1 MTFWVSNANIQNK
14 VKMVTFASSKKRA
27 KMNTFPTDPFILF
40 SWVNLKLRDFYPSLD
55 ALCDDL
61 EINKEELVKK
71 LADAGFEYN
80 ENANKFW

>member
-1 MTFWVSNANIQNK
+1 MS
-14 VKMVTFASSKKRA
+14 
-27 KMNTFPTDPFILF
+27 TFPTDPFVLF

-61 EINKEELVKK
+61 EINKEELIKK

>member
-1 MTFWVSNANIQNK
+1 MS
-14 VKMVTFASSKKRA
+14 
-27 KMNTFPTDPFILF
+27 TFPSDPFVLF

-80 ENANKFW
+80 ENANRFW

>member
-1 MTFWVSNANIQNK
+1 MS
-14 VKMVTFASSKKRA
+14 
-27 KMNTFPTDPFILF
+27 TFPTDPFVLF

>member
-1 MTFWVSNANIQNK
+1 MSNI
-14 VKMVTFASSKKRA
+14 
-27 KMNTFPTDPFILF
+27 PTDPFVLF
-40 SWVNLKLRDFYPSLD
+40 SWVNLKLRDFYPSLE

-61 EINKEELVKK
+61 DINKEELIKT

>member
-1 MTFWVSNANIQNK
+1 MS
-14 VKMVTFASSKKRA
+14 
-27 KMNTFPTDPFILF
+27 TFPTDPFVLF

-61 EINKEELVKK
+61 EIDKEELVKK

>member
-1 MTFWVSNANIQNK
+1 MS
-14 VKMVTFASSKKRA
+14 
-27 KMNTFPTDPFILF
+27 TFPSDPFVLF

-55 ALCDDL
+55 ALCEDL

-80 ENANKFW
+80 ENANRFW

>member
-1 MTFWVSNANIQNK
+1 MS
-14 VKMVTFASSKKRA
+14 
-27 KMNTFPTDPFILF
+27 TFPTDPFVLF

-80 ENANKFW
+80 ENANRFW

>member
-1 MTFWVSNANIQNK
+1 MS
-14 VKMVTFASSKKRA
+14 
-27 KMNTFPTDPFILF
+27 TFPTDPFVLF

-55 ALCDDL
+55 ALCDEL

>member
-1 MTFWVSNANIQNK
+1 MS
-14 VKMVTFASSKKRA
+14 
-27 KMNTFPTDPFILF
+27 TFPTDPFVLF

-55 ALCDDL
+55 ALCNDL

-80 ENANKFW
+80 ENANRFW

>member
-1 MTFWVSNANIQNK
+1 MS
-14 VKMVTFASSKKRA
+14 
-27 KMNTFPTDPFILF
+27 TFPTDPFVLF

-61 EINKEELVKK
+61 EIDKDELTKK

>member
-1 MTFWVSNANIQNK
+1 MS
-14 VKMVTFASSKKRA
+14 
-27 KMNTFPTDPFILF
+27 TFPTDPFVLF

-61 EINKEELVKK
+61 EINNEELVKK

>member
-1 MTFWVSNANIQNK
+1 MS
-14 VKMVTFASSKKRA
+14 
-27 KMNTFPTDPFILF
+27 TFPTDPFVLF

-61 EINKEELVKK
+61 EIDKAELVKK

-80 ENANKFW
+80 EKANKFW

>member
-1 MTFWVSNANIQNK
+1 MSTI
-14 VKMVTFASSKKRA
+14 
-27 KMNTFPTDPFILF
+27 PTDPFVLF

-80 ENANKFW
+80 ENANRFW

>member
-1 MTFWVSNANIQNK
+1 MS
-14 VKMVTFASSKKRA
+14 
-27 KMNTFPTDPFILF
+27 TFPTDPFVLF

-80 ENANKFW
+80 ENTNKFW

>member
-1 MTFWVSNANIQNK
+1 MS
-14 VKMVTFASSKKRA
+14 
-27 KMNTFPTDPFILF
+27 TFPTDPFVLF

-61 EINKEELVKK
+61 EIDKAELLKK

-80 ENANKFW
+80 EKANKFW

>member
-1 MTFWVSNANIQNK
+1 MS
-14 VKMVTFASSKKRA
+14 
-27 KMNTFPTDPFILF
+27 TFPSDPFVLF

-61 EINKEELVKK
+61 EIDKEELTKK
-71 LADAGFEYN
+71 LSEAGFEYN

>member
-1 MTFWVSNANIQNK
+1 MSTL
-14 VKMVTFASSKKRA
+14 
-27 KMNTFPTDPFILF
+27 PTDPFVLF

-61 EINKEELVKK
+61 EIDKEELTKK
-71 LADAGFEYN
+71 LSEAGFEYN

>member
-1 MTFWVSNANIQNK
+1 MS
-14 VKMVTFASSKKRA
+14 
-27 KMNTFPTDPFILF
+27 TFPTDPFVLF

-55 ALCDDL
+55 TLCDDL

>member
-1 MTFWVSNANIQNK
+1 MS
-14 VKMVTFASSKKRA
+14 
-27 KMNTFPTDPFILF
+27 TFPTDPFVLF

-61 EINKEELVKK
+61 EINKEELTQK
-71 LADAGFEYN
+71 LSEAGFEYN